1 MESRQHE
8 VPTLPSLDNHENQ
21 KIMEPG
27 SMYYVVIE
35 FNNLIRIL
43 SRVIYYIIFFN
54 TRNNIEEKTLVD
66 KKNLIT

>member
-43 SRVIYYIIFFN
+43 SRVIDYIFFFSS
-54 TRNNIEEKTLVD
+54 REIISK
-66 KKNLIT
+66 KKN